1 MKNRVKQLRE
11 ERNISQLNLA
21 VRIGSSQQTI
31 SKLEK
36 GGIPRADVIVNIAKF
51 FNVSLEYLLCLSEN
65 KRVLENQIAANQL
78 LEHYYDFLVDFHEL
92 NRANQET
99 VEVLIK
105 HLLLLVI
112 FLHFLILLIF
122 LN

>member
-36 GGIPRADVIVNIAKF
+36 GSIPRADVIVNIAKF
-51 FNVSLEYLLCLSEN
+51 FNVSLEYVLCLSEN

-78 LEHYYDFLVDFHEL
+78 LEHYYDFLVDFQEL
-92 NRANQET
+92 NKTNQET
-99 VEVLIK
+99 VEVLMR
-105 HLLLLVI
+105 HLLKVQVERSE
-112 FLHFLILLIF
+112 
-122 LN
+122 